1 MNKEKFIK
9 ELKDLG
15 IVLTENQINQFEIY
29 CNELLEYNKHT
40 NLTAIRNV
48 EDVYLKH
55 FYDSLTIVKN
65 IKIDKEKIIDVGTGP
80 GFPGLVLKIAF
91 PNIDLTLLDSNNKKT
106 KFLSHMINVLN
117 LNDVKIINARIEDYI
132 KENRYSFDIVTAR
145 AVSHL
150 RIISEL
156 CLPLTKEDGVFIAL
170 KGEATNEIL
179 ETKETLE
186 ELNSNIAKITEFNL
200 PIENSKR
207 TILSIK
213 RNGDIKKEYPRSYDK
228 ILKKPLKKNNK

>member
-15 IVLTENQINQFEIY
+15 IVLTANQINQFKIY

-186 ELNSNIAKITEFNL
+186 ELN
-200 PIENSKR
+200 
-207 TILSIK
+207 
-213 RNGDIKKEYPRSYDK
+213 
-228 ILKKPLKKNNK
+228 